1 MAATKITIPRIIE
14 ILKEFIVNIIK
25 FIANNVNPIVTKV
38 TLNSSIL
45 SSKFFPKTFQGKFIE
60 EVMFSC
66 LYHTTELSLGDKK
79 NGRNVYLVF
88 GSETWLVLVQG
99 WKKGSSGT

>member
-45 SSKFFPKTFQGKFIE
+45 SSKFSQRLSKESLLKRSCSVAFTTLQNYPWEIRRMVEMFI
-60 EVMFSC
+60 
-66 LYHTTELSLGDKK
+66 
-79 NGRNVYLVF
+79 
-88 GSETWLVLVQG
+88 
-99 WKKGSSGT
+99 